1 MAVETSDR
9 IEKQIVLNASR
20 ARVWK
25 ALTDSGEFGQ
35 WFGVRFDGPFAP
47 GALLRGVVVPTIADE
62 EIAAYQ
68 EAYAGTSFRIT
79 VDRIDPERLFSF
91 RWHPYE
97 VAPGSDDSSAP
108 TTLVVFAL
116 EDTPDGILLTV
127 TETGFDRVPLD
138 RRVKAFTENE
148 QGWTMQ
154 MTLIQKYLART
165 A

>member
-1 MAVETSDR
+1 MAIGTSDR
-9 IEKQIVLNASR
+9 IEKQIVLHAPR

-35 WFGVRFDGPFAP
+35 WFGVRFDRPFAP
-47 GALLRGVVVPTIADE
+47 GAVLRGVVVPTVADE
-62 EIAAYQ
+62 AIASYQ
-68 EAYAGTSFRIT
+68 EAYAGTSFEIT
-79 VDRIDPERLFSF
+79 IDRIEPERLFSF

-97 VAPGSDDSSAP
+97 IESGSDPSRAP

-116 EDTPDGILLTV
+116 EDAPDGILLTV
-127 TETGFDRVPLD
+127 TESGFDRVPLD
-138 RRVKAFTENE
+138 RRVKAFTDNE

-154 MTLIQKYLART
+154 MTLIQNYLASN